1 MHPDA
6 SSRGGTSLTWGKHE
20 QYTPPHLCNVHYAP
34 GSTGVE
40 KPGWGHYLLE
50 VFTRQDWKQPCV
62 PRSGST
68 FWVKYAWKFKL
79 CSPFLLRA
87 CSDCPLSLPHRSC
100 GKPKIQR
107 AFCSPVIWHRLL
119 LKAEGKSVVCQTYG
133 ELRKA
138 IQTQSEA
145 FVATCGQLWKQS
157 RPSIHWFFCSVWPV
171 PSLLL
176 SSATV
181 VKEQLHGYSIL

>member
-1 MHPDA
+1 M
-6 SSRGGTSLTWGKHE
+6 
-20 QYTPPHLCNVHYAP
+20 
-34 GSTGVE
+34 
-40 KPGWGHYLLE
+40 
-50 VFTRQDWKQPCV
+50 
-62 PRSGST
+62 
-68 FWVKYAWKFKL
+68 
-79 CSPFLLRA
+79 
-87 CSDCPLSLPHRSC
+87 SDCPLSLPHRSC

-107 AFCSPVIWHRLL
+107 AFCSPEIWHRLL

-157 RPSIHWFFCSVWPV
+157 RPSIHWIFCSVWPV

-176 SSATV
+176 SSATTRQGTTTWV
-181 VKEQLHGYSIL
+181 QHTLTDSLTGLHSPTPDITTKPQKIVHSQQAQENTSLHSDVFHIMRKLPNLDKHARTKSSRNTSHMQQQE